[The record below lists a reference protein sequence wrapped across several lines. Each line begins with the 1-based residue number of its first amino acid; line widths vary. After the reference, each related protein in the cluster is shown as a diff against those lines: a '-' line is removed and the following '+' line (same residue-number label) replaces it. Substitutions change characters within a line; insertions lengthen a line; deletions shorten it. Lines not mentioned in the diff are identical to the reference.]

1 MRGEA
6 HGMRLSLRLVA
17 PTALLAMASAALP
30 ALGSAP
36 ALRIDFRGEHV
47 VRGDLGSASGPAR
60 AWALEALRAHAGR
73 LGVDAAAFRLEQVRT
88 SLTGTHVRGRQQVG
102 GVPVRGSSV
111 LVSAVG
117 DRVVQVDARQVR
129 LPGAPAAQPVGE
141 VVARAA
147 ALEAL
152 QASRLLVPAAVERA
166 LVARSGRLVDVYRV
180 SVVSAVPARAATVEV
195 AAATGRV
202 LAVLDESDKL
212 QKAVDGTATVFDPNP
227 VVTAR
232 DSSLR
237 QPAETGSPVD
247 ADLDSPELTRQLRRL
262 PLRSLD
268 ATALASGR
276 LSGPYV
282 NVLAEG
288 YTGKD
293 VDVTRS
299 DPRFEGAMAYAHL
312 DRFQRYLQALGFRG
326 RAAVNAEPQ
335 EVVALP
341 VYGFDNSFYQP
352 GNDLML
358 LGNGGVDDGEDADV
372 IVHEYGHAM
381 QDAQVPGYGET
392 ADGGAMG
399 EGFGDFAAAAYFARS
414 GKGFHDVCVAD
425 WDATSY
431 SDATMPCLR
440 RVDSTK
446 RYPKDLDPEREVH
459 ADGELWSAFL
469 WRLRASLGR
478 TDQQRSDNSLRLVVA
493 MHEFLTPQADFGDA
507 VAGLRTAAKALGRP
521 EWVPLVDRAARRGG
535 LPLNP

>member
-1 MRGEA
+1 
-6 HGMRLSLRLVA
+6 MRLSLRLVA
-17 PTALLAMASAALP
+17 PTALLAMASAAVP

-36 ALRIDFRGEHV
+36 SLRIDFRGDSV
-47 VRGDLGSASGPAR
+47 VRGDLGRASGPAR
-60 AWALEALRAHAGR
+60 AWALEALRAHAAR

-102 GVPVRGSSV
+102 GVPVKGSSV

-117 DRVVQVDARQVR
+117 GRVVQVDAIQLR
-129 LPGAPAAQPVGE
+129 LPGAPVAQPVGE

-147 ALEAL
+147 ALDAL
-152 QASRLLVPAAVERA
+152 RVTSLLVPTAVERA
-166 LVARSGRLVDVYRV
+166 LVARDGRLVDVYRV
-180 SVVSAVPARAATVEV
+180 SVVSQVPARAATVEV

-202 LAVLDESDKL
+202 LAVLDESDK
-212 QKAVDGTATVFDPNP
+212 VDGTATVFDPNP

-232 DSSLR
+232 SSALR
-237 QPAETGSPVD
+237 QPAETGLPAD
-247 ADLDSPELTRQLRRL
+247 ADLDSPELTAQLRRL

-268 ATALASGR
+268 PTALASGR

-288 YTGKD
+288 YAGKD
-293 VDVTRS
+293 VAVTRA

-312 DRFQRYLQALGFRG
+312 DRFQRYLQSLGFRG

-335 EVVALP
+335 EVAAVP

-372 IVHEYGHAM
+372 IVHEYGHAL

-414 GKGFHDVCVAD
+414 GRGFHDVCIAD

-431 SDATMPCLR
+431 DDAAMPCLR

-446 RYPKDLDPEREVH
+446 RYPRDLDRDREVH

-478 TDQQRSDNSLRLVVA
+478 TDAQRSDNSLRLVVA
-493 MHEFLTPQADFGDA
+493 MHEFLTPQATFGDA
-507 VAGLRTAAKALGRP
+507 VAGLRTAARALGRP
-521 EWVPLVDRAARRGG
+521 EWAPLVDRAARR
-535 LPLNP
+535 